1 MGMKKLQQ
9 QRKGKEKREIERRR
23 KGESMTL
30 ETMYRV
36 KLNIFLHCC
45 CKE

>member
-23 KGESMTL
+23 EGERMKM
-30 ETMYRV
+30 ETR
-36 KLNIFLHCC
+36 
-45 CKE
+45 